1 MRLVRFFVF
10 KQKHVCNLSISNK
23 NYMIPAEDVFV
34 PSALQ
39 IVRESELASP
49 PNKRRKK
56 LQKWVYAIFKR
67 DHYNISIYNIHILKF
82 L

>member
-1 MRLVRFFVF
+1 
-10 KQKHVCNLSISNK
+10 
-23 NYMIPAEDVFV
+23 MILDDMFV

-56 LQKWVYAIFKR
+56 LQKYG
-67 DHYNISIYNIHILKF
+67 ILKHPNTTV
-82 L
+82 LLNVN

>member
-1 MRLVRFFVF
+1 MYMF
-10 KQKHVCNLSISNK
+10 NNK
-23 NYMIPAEDVFV
+23 NRMILDDMFV

-56 LQKWVYAIFKR
+56 LQKY
-67 DHYNISIYNIHILKF
+67 DILKHPNTTV
-82 L
+82 LLNVN

>member
-1 MRLVRFFVF
+1 
-10 KQKHVCNLSISNK
+10 
-23 NYMIPAEDVFV
+23 MILDDIFV

-56 LQKWVYAIFKR
+56 LQKYE
-67 DHYNISIYNIHILKF
+67 NIQISTIL
-82 L
+82 LNVD